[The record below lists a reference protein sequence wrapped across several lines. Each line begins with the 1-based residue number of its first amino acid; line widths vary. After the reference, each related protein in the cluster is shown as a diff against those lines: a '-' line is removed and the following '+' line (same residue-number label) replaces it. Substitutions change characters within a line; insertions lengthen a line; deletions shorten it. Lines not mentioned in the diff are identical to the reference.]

1 MDDEEQ
7 AILDHFNDLF
17 AVKVNEHIKSKI
29 HILQEIY
36 DRFAGILS
44 SPNKRYLRLQ
54 HKDIDIT
61 NQLLATLN
69 EEQKKIFEEHLTT
82 IYKMCALEGKQLFFF
97 GYILTTMLDKE
108 RNMSSD

>member
-1 MDDEEQ
+1 MNDEEQ
-7 AILDHFNDLF
+7 EILEHFNNLF

-44 SPNKRYLRLQ
+44 SPNKRYLMLQ

-61 NQLLATLN
+61 NKLLATLN
-69 EEQKKIFEEHLTT
+69 EEQKKLFEEHLTT

>member
-29 HILQEIY
+29 HILKEIY

-108 RNMSSD
+108 RKMSSN

>member
-1 MDDEEQ
+1 MDNDEQ
-7 AILDHFNDLF
+7 AILDHFDDLF

-54 HKDIDIT
+54 HKDIDII
-61 NQLLATLN
+61 NELLATLN
-69 EEQKKIFEEHLTT
+69 EEQTKLFEEHLTT
-82 IYKMCALEGKQLFFF
+82 VYKMCALEGKQLFFF
-97 GYILTTMLDKE
+97 GYILTTMLDNE
-108 RNMSSD
+108 RKMSSD

>member
-7 AILDHFNDLF
+7 AIIEHFDDLF

-29 HILQEIY
+29 HILKVIY
-36 DRFAGILS
+36 DRFAEILS
-44 SPNKRYLRLQ
+44 SPNRRYFRLQ

-61 NQLLATLN
+61 NQLLETLN
-69 EEQKKIFEEHLTT
+69 EEQKKLFEDHLTT

-97 GYILTTMLDKE
+97 GYILTTILDNE